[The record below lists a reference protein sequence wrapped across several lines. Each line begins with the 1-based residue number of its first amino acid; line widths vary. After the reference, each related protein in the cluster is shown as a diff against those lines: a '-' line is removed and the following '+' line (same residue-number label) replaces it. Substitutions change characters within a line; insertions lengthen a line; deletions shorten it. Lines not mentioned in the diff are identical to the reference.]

1 MGLGRPSLSYVR
13 RSLNLQYFLRRNSFK
28 LALCLLCASPSH
40 DCSGRSCRVPRRR
53 RPWEERLLRVDRLWR
68 QCLPMAST
76 TQHRLCVHTNPA
88 GVPLLQKQKRRQ
100 TTGLKKIDQ
109 YYPKM
114 FFMQAE
120 VIRCAEKLAA
130 DASKTKS

>member
-1 MGLGRPSLSYVR
+1 
-13 RSLNLQYFLRRNSFK
+13 
-28 LALCLLCASPSH
+28 
-40 DCSGRSCRVPRRR
+40 
-53 RPWEERLLRVDRLWR
+53 
-68 QCLPMAST
+68 MAST

-130 DASKTKS
+130 DASKAKS